1 MRLCFGI
8 FQQELGTRIRELELG
23 VADRRNQRQE
33 REAVLSQK
41 RARRD
46 QCVGR
51 FLIHTL
57 HDSTQLGWVC
67 EGKGLALW
75 CEWWSEF
82 CSEVFLDSL
91 FATFVVVHTAL
102 LMLLSMLFPNRL
114 QEIDNVKTRLLQ
126 ALKDTGA
133 QGVFDAYRWVE
144 SHRNDFQKEVYGP
157 VLLEVPINSLTSR
170 S

>member
-1 MRLCFGI
+1 VALYVRPLVLLFLLDAMCFTILQCETLCWD

-67 EGKGLALW
+67 EGKGLAL
-75 CEWWSEF
+75 
-82 CSEVFLDSL
+82 
-91 FATFVVVHTAL
+91 
-102 LMLLSMLFPNRL
+102 
-114 QEIDNVKTRLLQ
+114 
-126 ALKDTGA
+126 
-133 QGVFDAYRWVE
+133 
-144 SHRNDFQKEVYGP
+144 
-157 VLLEVPINSLTSR
+157 
-170 S
+170 

>member
-1 MRLCFGI
+1 VALYVRPLVLLFLLDAMCFTILQCETLCWD

-46 QCVGR
+46 QCVG
-51 FLIHTL
+51 
-57 HDSTQLGWVC
+57 
-67 EGKGLALW
+67 
-75 CEWWSEF
+75 
-82 CSEVFLDSL
+82 
-91 FATFVVVHTAL
+91 
-102 LMLLSMLFPNRL
+102 RL